1 MLFDLLRRG
10 KKVKKIN
17 LLHFSVFTSKNFVIL
32 KLPEPSTDSGNRTFS
47 VSSRDNTKLLTITSL
62 TYFGMEFTILT
73 EQNYDT

>member
-10 KKVKKIN
+10 KRVKKIN
-17 LLHFSVFTSKNFVIL
+17 LLHFPVFTSKNFVIL

-62 TYFGMEFTILT
+62 TYFGLDSA
-73 EQNYDT
+73 YL